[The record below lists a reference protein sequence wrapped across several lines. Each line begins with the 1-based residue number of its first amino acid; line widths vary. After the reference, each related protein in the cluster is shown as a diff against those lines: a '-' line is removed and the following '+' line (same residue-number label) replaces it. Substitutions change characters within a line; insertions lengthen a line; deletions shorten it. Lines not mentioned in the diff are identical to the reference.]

1 MTSAEHA
8 ARVARRQLRSQEESE
23 DGDVCPAEVKTDL
36 GVTIAFLVLLV
47 TTKTVKLATLTNS
60 TTALG
65 RWLLLLTAMLIG
77 RRALY
82 KLREWRERSSAFA
95 RVAPLGRLDATP
107 LRPLGRVDEPV
118 GLGPEVA

>member
-1 MTSAEHA
+1 M
-8 ARVARRQLRSQEESE
+8 
-23 DGDVCPAEVKTDL
+23 
-36 GVTIAFLVLLV
+36 

-82 KLREWRERSSAFA
+82 KLHEWRERSSAFA